1 MPQRPLVVDGHRGA
15 QPQAWTP
22 GSPEHLV
29 LHLPDRLGCFTH
41 PAPAPCCSA
50 LPGTWRC
57 SSALTPRPSASTP
70 GAEALQVVCPVEADT
85 PSTRVN
91 DGRCDRAGNF
101 VFGTLDEAE
110 PRQTIAHY
118 YQYSNAHGLRRLA
131 LPPVRIANSTCFS
144 PDGRQIY
151 FSDSPLQTIWV
162 CDYDAASAQVSAPR
176 LCPVARPQ
184 RDPDNR

>member
-1 MPQRPLVVDGHRGA
+1 M
-15 QPQAWTP
+15 
-22 GSPEHLV
+22 
-29 LHLPDRLGCFTH
+29 
-41 PAPAPCCSA
+41 
-50 LPGTWRC
+50 
-57 SSALTPRPSASTP
+57 
-70 GAEALQVVCPVEADT
+70 VCPVEADT

-110 PRQTIAHY
+110 PRQAIAHY

-144 PDGRQIY
+144 PDGRQIC

-162 CDYDAASAQVSAPR
+162 CDYDAASAQVGAPR
-176 LCPVARPQ
+176 VFVLWQARSATRWLGDRRRGLLVECQWGTGTVVRYAPEGRELARYQ
-184 RDPDNR
+184 ANACNTTCRPWAAQTTTS